1 MMPVVYGTP
10 SVTKFNDS
18 ILLVNDYMGTAWGKT
33 TSKKRFPKFDFGTTI
48 SEKRFYKVDF

>member
-1 MMPVVYGTP
+1 MPVVYGTP

-18 ILLVNDYMGTAWGKT
+18 ILLVNDYVGTAWGKT